1 MSQPAATAVAEAQQ
15 TLMRALADGDA
26 SAVRDATTALQTAAT
41 RLAQESTRDAETL
54 GALAA
59 TQRRL
64 GGMLRARLGQSRD
77 RLDALGLTTERYER
91 GGHLA
96 FNAR

>member
-15 TLMRALADGDA
+15 ALMRALADGDA
-26 SAVRDATTALQTAAT
+26 TAVRDATTALQTAAAT
-41 RLAQESTRDAETL
+41 LAREPARDVETL

-64 GGMLRARLGQSRD
+64 GSMLRARLGQSRD

-91 GGHLA
+91 GGHLS
-96 FNAR
+96 FPTG

>member
-1 MSQPAATAVAEAQQ
+1 MSQCPATAVAEAQQ
-15 TLMRALADGDA
+15 ELMRALADGDA
-26 SAVRDATTALQTAAT
+26 TSVRAATTALQTAAT
-41 RLAQESTRDAETL
+41 ALARDPERDTETL

-96 FNAR
+96 FPAG

>member
-1 MSQPAATAVAEAQQ
+1 MSQPPATAVAEAQQ
-15 TLMRALADGDA
+15 ALMRALAGGDA
-26 SAVRDATTALQTAAT
+26 SAVRDATTALQTAAA
-41 RLAQESTRDAETL
+41 RLAREPVRDPETL

-77 RLDALGLTTERYER
+77 RLDALGLSRERYER

-96 FNAR
+96 FAAL

>member
-1 MSQPAATAVAEAQQ
+1 MSQSPAAAVAEAQQ
-15 TLMRALADGDA
+15 ALMQALADGDVA
-26 SAVRDATTALQTAAT
+26 AIRQACAALQTAAAT
-41 RLAQESTRDAETL
+41 LARAPTADEESLNT
-54 GALAA
+54 LAA

-77 RLDALGLTTERYER
+77 RLDALGITTERYER

-96 FNAR
+96 FSAG